1 MMGAVALFGSGVVL
15 VSSFFDDPASTA
27 RPDGIIQAGSC
38 VEFEINGD
46 AREVACGSG
55 NDIVVQSIVPL
66 DAVCP
71 SGTVAHRDRLG
82 LGIACV
88 AG

>member
-1 MMGAVALFGSGVVL
+1 VVL
-15 VSSFFDDPASTA
+15 VSSFFDDPPGTEP
-27 RPDGIIQAGSC
+27 PDGIIQPGSC
-38 VEFEINGD
+38 VAFEVNGD
-46 AREVACGSG
+46 AREVTCGSG
-55 NDIVVQSIVPL
+55 NDVVVQSLVPL

-71 SGTVAHRDRLG
+71 SGTVGHRDRLW